1 MSKNFTLSEKYAL
14 IFSALIG
21 GSLLFGGLLEIYFS
35 YQANQKVLI
44 QLQQEKAQ
52 AAAARIGQYLFDI
65 EQKLTLTAV
74 PRPGM
79 PALEV
84 RSAEIQLLRRTAAIR
99 EIALLD
105 AHGQEVLRVSR
116 RAADVVRSRRDFS
129 DTEFFR
135 RAKSGRPYRSGI
147 TFHDGMPSMILAM
160 AVGPEEA
167 GITVAEVDLEFLL
180 DGISRIKVGAAGH
193 AYAVDARGTMIAHPD
208 IGLVLKETSLAVL
221 PQVQAAIR
229 KAGHGPQD
237 FVAAH
242 DLQGAP
248 VLTAFGAI
256 PQLGWFVFVEEPL
269 AEAYRPLL
277 AQVGR
282 SVVLVLVGM
291 VFTLLTSLLLVRRMI
306 KPIHALRRG
315 AALIGQGA
323 LDHRIVVE
331 TGDEIEELAKGFN
344 RMAEQLQ
351 DSYATLEHKV
361 AERTRELEASN
372 LQLAALSTTDALT
385 GIANRRRFDDVL
397 ATEWS
402 RAIRT
407 GQPLAL
413 GMMDIDWFK
422 QYNDHHGHQ
431 AGDECLREVAQ
442 VFAANVCRSGD
453 VVARYGGEEFVFM
466 APDTSAEAALQIS
479 NRVCAA
485 LSALAIPHA
494 GSEFGHITV
503 SIGIASIVP
512 SADNSAEALLRASD
526 QAMYRAKKLGRNQA
540 VLA

>member
-1 MSKNFTLSEKYAL
+1 MAKKFTLAEKYAL

-21 GSLLFGGLLEIYFS
+21 CSLLFGGLLEIYFS
-35 YQANQKVLI
+35 YQVNQKGLV
-44 QLQQEKAQ
+44 QLQQEKAE

-74 PRPGM
+74 PRPGI

-105 AHGQEVLRVSR
+105 ARGQEVLRVSR

-129 DTEFFR
+129 DTEFFN

-147 TFHDGMPSMILAM
+147 TFRDGTPSMTLAM

-193 AYAVDARGTMIAHPD
+193 AYAVDARGTLIAHPD
-208 IGLVLKETSLAVL
+208 LGLVLKETSLTAL
-221 PQVQAAIR
+221 PQVQAAI
-229 KAGHGPQD
+229 KGSPPASQEL
-237 FVAAH
+237 VKAH

-248 VLTAFGAI
+248 VLTAFSAI

-269 AEAYRPLL
+269 AAAYRPLL
-277 AQVGR
+277 SQAWR
-282 SVVLVLVGM
+282 SAALALAGI
-291 VFTLLTSLLLVRRMI
+291 VFTVLTSLVLVRRML
-306 KPIHALRRG
+306 KPIQALREG
-315 AALIGQGA
+315 AALIGRGA
-323 LDHRIVVE
+323 LDHRIVVK

-344 RMAEQLQ
+344 CMAAQLQ
-351 DSYATLEHKV
+351 DSYATLEQKV
-361 AERTRELEASN
+361 TERTRELEASN

-385 GIANRRRFDDVL
+385 GIANRRRFDEVL

-413 GMMDIDWFK
+413 GLLDIDWFK

-431 AGDECLREVAQ
+431 AGDDCLREVAR

-453 VVARYGGEEFVFM
+453 MVARYGGEEFVFI
-466 APDTSAEAALQIS
+466 APETSAEAALQMA
-479 NRVCAA
+479 NRVCVA

-494 GSEFGHITV
+494 DSEFGHITV
-503 SIGIASIVP
+503 SIGVASMVP
-512 SADNSAEALLRASD
+512 STDNSGEALLRAAD
-526 QAMYRAKKLGRNQA
+526 QCMYRAKKLGRNQA
-540 VLA
+540 VQA

>member
-1 MSKNFTLSEKYAL
+1 MSKKFTLSEKYAL

-35 YQANQKVLI
+35 YQANQKVLV

-65 EQKLTLTAV
+65 EQKLILTAV
-74 PRPGM
+74 PRPGI

-116 RAADVVRSRRDFS
+116 RAADVVRSHRDFS
-129 DTEFFR
+129 GTEFFR

-147 TFHDGMPSMILAM
+147 TFHEGMPSMTLAM

-208 IGLVLKETSLAVL
+208 IGLVLKETSLAAL
-221 PQVQAAIR
+221 PQVQAAIQ
-229 KAGHGPQD
+229 KASPEPQD
-237 FVAAH
+237 LVAAH

-269 AEAYRPLL
+269 AEAYRPLV

-282 SVVLVLVGM
+282 SAVLALVGI
-291 VFTLLTSLLLVRRMI
+291 VFAVLTSWLLVRRML
-306 KPIHALRRG
+306 KPIQALRAG
-315 AALIGQGA
+315 AALIGRGA
-323 LDHRIVVE
+323 LDHRIAVD
-331 TGDEIEELAKGFN
+331 TGDEIEELANGFN

-351 DSYATLEHKV
+351 ESYATLEHKV

-385 GIANRRRFDDVL
+385 GLANRRRFDEVL

-413 GMMDIDWFK
+413 GLMDIDWFK

-431 AGDECLREVAQ
+431 GGDECLREVAR
-442 VFAANVCRSGD
+442 VFAANLCRSGD

-466 APDTSAEAALQIS
+466 APDTSAEAALQMA

-485 LSALAIPHA
+485 LSALAIPHETS
-494 GSEFGHITV
+494 GFGHITV
-503 SIGIASIVP
+503 SIGVASLVP
-512 SADNSAEALLRASD
+512 SADNSAEALLRAAD
-526 QAMYRAKKLGRNQA
+526 QGMYRAKKLGRNQA
-540 VLA
+540 VQA

>member
-1 MSKNFTLSEKYAL
+1 MAKKFTLSEKYAL
-14 IFSALIG
+14 IFSVLIG

-35 YQANQKVLI
+35 YQANQKVLVD
-44 QLQQEKAQ
+44 LQHEKAE

-65 EQKLTLTAV
+65 EQKLSLTAV
-74 PRPGM
+74 PRPGV

-84 RSAEIQLLRRTAAIR
+84 RSAELQLLRRTGAIR

-105 AHGQEVLRVSR
+105 AQGQEVLRVSR
-116 RAADVVRSRRDFS
+116 RAADVVRSGRDFAG
-129 DTEFFR
+129 TEFFK

-147 TFHDGMPSMILAM
+147 TFHDGMPSMTLAM

-167 GITVAEVDLEFLL
+167 GITVAEIDLEFLL

-193 AYAVDARGTMIAHPD
+193 AYAVDARGILIAHPNL
-208 IGLVLKETSLAVL
+208 GLVLKQTSLAGL
-221 PQVQAAIR
+221 PQVQTAIQG
-229 KAGHGPQD
+229 ATHD
-237 FVAAH
+237 DHAFVGAH
-242 DLQGAP
+242 DLQGEP

-277 AQVGR
+277 SQVWR
-282 SVVLVLVGM
+282 SAALALAGM
-291 VFTLLTSLLLVRRMI
+291 VFTVLTSLVLVRRMLQ
-306 KPIHALRRG
+306 PIHALRSG
-315 AALIGQGA
+315 AALIGGGA
-323 LDHRIVVE
+323 LDHRIVVDS
-331 TGDEIEELAKGFN
+331 GDEIEELANSFN

-351 DSYATLEHKV
+351 NSYATLEHKV

-385 GIANRRRFDDVL
+385 GIANRRRFDAVL

-402 RAIRT
+402 RATRT

-413 GMMDIDWFK
+413 GLMDIDWFK
-422 QYNDHHGHQ
+422 QFNDHYGHQ
-431 AGDECLREVAQ
+431 AGDDCLREVAR
-442 VFAANVCRSGD
+442 VLAATVCRSGD
-453 VVARYGGEEFVFM
+453 LVARYGGEEFIFI
-466 APDTSAEAALQIS
+466 APDTSAEAALQMAQ
-479 NRVCAA
+479 RVGEA
-485 LSALAIPHA
+485 LSALALPHA
-494 GSEFGHITV
+494 ASESGHITV
-503 SIGIASIVP
+503 SFGVASIVP
-512 SADNSAEALLRASD
+512 GTDNSAEALLKAAD